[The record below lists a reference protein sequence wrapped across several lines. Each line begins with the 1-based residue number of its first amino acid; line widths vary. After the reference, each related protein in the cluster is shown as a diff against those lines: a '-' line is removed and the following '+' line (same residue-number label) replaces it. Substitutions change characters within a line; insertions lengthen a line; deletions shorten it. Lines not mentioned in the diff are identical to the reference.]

1 MRLFGILFLMAEID
15 DQTRQAILAKL
26 LRSSEWRYSPV
37 QEALLKYLFTSDS
50 GFPESDIAKNVFAD
64 RKFDPA
70 ESSMIR
76 VSVATLRRRLENFF
90 ANTTA
95 GRDFGYAVQISHSRD
110 KGYYLTFAPNPAAR
124 APLKIFLCHSSGDK
138 KAVRRLHARLT
149 KDGFLPWLD
158 QQDLLPGQDWEAEI
172 KKAVRNSDVI
182 LVCLSPSSITKQGF
196 VQKEIRMALDVAD
209 EKPDGMIFIIPALLK
224 ACAVPDRLR
233 QWQWIDLYKPRGYSK
248 LLTSLRSASTR
259 TA

>member
-1 MRLFGILFLMAEID
+1 VRLFGILFLMAEID

-95 GRDFGYAVQISHSRD
+95 G
-110 KGYYLTFAPNPAAR
+110 R